1 MAACGGKDFG
11 SSREATVISIHPEL
25 ASSRINKGVP
35 QQLAKKRSLLACGT
49 WRNSPDSS
57 STASLGKEHH
67 VT

>member
-11 SSREATVISIHPEL
+11 SSREATVISIHPEF

-49 WRNSPDSS
+49 SRNSPDRSS
-57 STASLGKEHH
+57 RASLGKEHH